1 MWPIDVALTRVLVSD
16 EKRGLMSSDRAF
28 IVTGAGGGMGNA
40 AVELLLRRGAN
51 VLAVDRDS
59 DQLDAAGS
67 GWSSLGGEVDAVAG
81 DVSVA
86 GDVEACVQRA
96 MDRWGGLAGIF
107 SIAAILGDFAQVAD
121 DTEANYD
128 RVMAINAKSVWLGMK
143 YALPAL
149 LAGGG
154 GAIVNTGS
162 HLAWHG
168 GEKLGAYTAS
178 KFAIVGLT
186 KTVAIEYG
194 RQNIRANVV
203 APASMVTRMGEDTE
217 AGYNPQDPAAAR
229 QAFMESSPNGRIGRP
244 EEPAAVGVWLLLDAP
259 EHVNGTVI
267 PVDGGRGA
275 V

>member
-1 MWPIDVALTRVLVSD
+1 
-16 EKRGLMSSDRAF
+16 MSSDRAF
-28 IVTGAGGGMGNA
+28 IVTGAAGGMGSA
-40 AVELLLRRGAN
+40 AVELLLQRGVN
-51 VLAVDRDS
+51 VLAVDREQAALDS
-59 DQLDAAGS
+59 FQQK
-67 GWSSLGGEVDAVAG
+67 WQPLGGQVETAVA

-86 GDVEACVQRA
+86 ADVAAFVQRA
-96 MDRWGGLAGIF
+96 VGRWGGLAGIF
-107 SIAAILGDFAQVAD
+107 NIAAILGDFAKLAD

-128 RVMAINAKSVWLGMK
+128 RVMAVNAKSVWLGMK

-154 GAIVNTGS
+154 GVIVNTGS

-168 GEKLGAYTAS
+168 GEKLGAYTAA
-178 KFAIVGLT
+178 KHAIIGLT

-203 APASMVTRMGEDTE
+203 SPASMITKMGEDTE
-217 AGYNPQDPAAAR
+217 AGYNPEDPAAAR
-229 QAFMESSPNGRIGRP
+229 RMFSEASPNGRIGNP

-259 EHVNGTVI
+259 AHVNGIVV